1 MPKVTVISP
10 VFGVERFIKRSV
22 ESMMIQTLDDVEFI
36 FVNDCTK
43 DRSIDILKSVIKR
56 YPHRESQVRVINHEI
71 NRGLPSAR
79 NTGLSAATGDFI
91 FHWDSDDYAEPDM
104 LERMYN
110 HTVYYESDIVWT
122 DWFLNLSASQRYMSQ
137 PNYDNPISALKGML
151 GGAMKYNVWN
161 KLAKR
166 SLYLEHEVRFPDGFG
181 MGEDMTMMLLFAH
194 AKKVTYLPNAF
205 YHYIR
210 TNNNAISLGIDK
222 KNFIP
227 LKRNVLWIADEL
239 KKRTDVDLRKE
250 ISFLKLESKYP
261 LLVTSGDI
269 KMYKIWKLWFPEA
282 NRYILENTNVSVRS
296 RIIQL
301 LASSRQYWAVWL
313 HYKIVCSFI
322 YSLIYK

>member
-194 AKKVTYLPNAF
+194 AKKSHTFPM
-205 YHYIR
+205 HSII
-210 TNNNAISLGIDK
+210 IS
-222 KNFIP
+222 
-227 LKRNVLWIADEL
+227 EL
-239 KKRTDVDLRKE
+239 TTML
-250 ISFLKLESKYP
+250 FL
-261 LLVTSGDI
+261 
-269 KMYKIWKLWFPEA
+269 
-282 NRYILENTNVSVRS
+282 
-296 RIIQL
+296 
-301 LASSRQYWAVWL
+301 
-313 HYKIVCSFI
+313 
-322 YSLIYK
+322 